1 MRRGSDRP
9 HVRMALLVSSRAVN
23 RASSAKFDA
32 LSYAFASATFNQSEA
47 RIEATNNNSLDCE
60 LLPAFLKD
68 RSNG

>member
-1 MRRGSDRP
+1 
-9 HVRMALLVSSRAVN
+9 
-23 RASSAKFDA
+23 
-32 LSYAFASATFNQSEA
+32 LSYAICVGSSYFQPIGS